1 MDYAS
6 ESFIKVCQRRTV
18 NLSVVGW
25 VARAVLVEMRL
36 VCDSVGRIDTAGE
49 DPAVA
54 VAYLLRDVPLE
65 VVRESLSKLA
75 ERHEIKIGP
84 TTILIV
90 EHQAIQDSRANP
102 ATRSRDYR
110 SRRRAEAMASVQVPI
125 FDQAELGKSTNV
137 SQESQPVTE
146 PSRHVTQPLRD
157 ITRRHDQIRSD
168 QISPPNPPVLEPK
181 AQTAPRA
188 STEAERSEENNQEPT
203 PTPQNPEQLQT
214 NLSEPNPRH
223 QRLEDLPIAELCRKV
238 QENPHNAS
246 FVNLAE
252 RPEIAQINVRW
263 ANAVGLAA
271 RRLGAYQRDKG
282 LQAIVEAYVL
292 GYSEAEL
299 LAICDAASQDDWVC
313 GRGKDGRKKGL
324 VGMTP
329 DKLGEL
335 HEIAQADAKLRR
347 KREQKA
353 RRVAESEAAERRREA
368 ECKAEEP
375 LRIDVRSLF
384 QSIPSPTVQ
393 QSIPIQRKLSAE
405 EIDAELDRR
414 AGGGIA

>member
-18 NLSVVGW
+18 NLSVAGW

-65 VVRESLSKLA
+65 VVREALAKLA
-75 ERHEIKIGP
+75 ERDEIKIGP

-90 EHQAIQDSRANP
+90 EHQAIQDSRSNA

-125 FDQAELGKSTNV
+125 FDQDQIGKLTNLATS
-137 SQESQPVTE
+137 SQDVTP
-146 PSRHVTQPLRD
+146 PSRNVTQPTREV
-157 ITRRHDQIRSD
+157 TRRHDQIRSD
-168 QISPPNPPVLEPK
+168 QISPLNPPVPDPAAPTE
-181 AQTAPRA
+181 PRA
-188 STEAERSEENNQEPT
+188 TTEDHSEANKPESTPRA
-203 PTPQNPEQLQT
+203 NPENLQT
-214 NLSEPNPRH
+214 NLSETHPRH
-223 QRLEDLPIAELCRKV
+223 QRLEDLPIGELCRKV

-252 RPEIAQINVRW
+252 RPEIARINVRW

-271 RRLGAYQRDKG
+271 RPLGTYQRDKG

-292 GYSEAEL
+292 GYSEADL
-299 LAICDAASQDDWVC
+299 LEICDAAPQDDWIA

-324 VGMTP
+324 VSLTP

-335 HEIAQADAKLRR
+335 LEIAQGAAKAKRR
-347 KREQKA
+347 REEKA
-353 RRVAESEAAERRREA
+353 KQAAVVEAAERAREA
-368 ECKAEEP
+368 ERKAEP
-375 LRIDVRSLF
+375 APRIDVRSLF
-384 QSIPSPTVQ
+384 QPIPSPNVQ
-393 QSIPIQRKLSAE
+393 NANPIQRKFSAE
-405 EIDAELDRR
+405 DIDAELERR
-414 AGGGIA
+414 AAGIDA